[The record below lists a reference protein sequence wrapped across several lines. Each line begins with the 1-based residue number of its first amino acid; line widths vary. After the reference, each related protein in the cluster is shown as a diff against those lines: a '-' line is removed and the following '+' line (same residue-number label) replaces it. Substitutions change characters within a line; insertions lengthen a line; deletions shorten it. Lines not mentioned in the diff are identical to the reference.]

1 MVARDSHERGTRLDS
16 LVLRDPVF
24 VHVDHPLSEAI
35 ARLKDADVEWL
46 IALDGDEMVGT
57 LSAHDMASETRRKGE
72 AVEAL
77 RVQDVMDHRVPV
89 CRRDASVESAIAS
102 LRQQRARALV
112 VVNGKGQA
120 AGIVTVADLAAT
132 PEGKAQADILDWA
145 EVAAQTEEPAKT
157 DVMGGRRRPS
167 PPGQVPSYSVKPHVR
182 KNGDGKSKR

>member
-1 MVARDSHERGTRLDS
+1 MARNTGKQGTRLDM

-89 CRRDASVESAIAS
+89 CRLDASVDSAIEY
-102 LRQQRARALV
+102 LRKQRARALV

-120 AGIVTVADLAAT
+120 AGIVTAADLAAT
-132 PEGKAQADILDWA
+132 PEGQAQADILDWA
-145 EVAAQTEEPAKT
+145 EIVAQTEEPAKT
-157 DVMGGRRRPS
+157 DAMGGRRRPS

-182 KNGDGKSKR
+182 KNGNDKSKR